1 MTQKTDTILDR
12 IVADKRGELAAATSD
27 RPLAELQ
34 IRARNAPPVRPFAP
48 ALRGARVALI
58 AEVKKA
64 SPSRGLLRADFDP
77 AALATAYA
85 NAGAAAISVLTDE
98 KYFQGSLADL
108 AAIRKA
114 LPDGPPLLRKDFLI
128 DKYQVYEARCTGAD
142 AVLLICAI
150 LEPELLRELMT
161 CAQSLGMGALVEVHE
176 EKELQVAVSVG
187 ADLIGINN
195 RDLKTFETTL
205 AVSKRLVPSVPADH
219 IVVGESGI
227 VSPADLEELAR
238 VGISTFL
245 VGESLM
251 REHDVEAATRALI
264 RRERRAGAAE

>member
-12 IVADKRGELAAATSD
+12 IVADKRGELAVATSAV
-27 RPLAELQ
+27 PLAELQ
-34 IRARNAPPVRPFAP
+34 ARARNAPAVRPFAP
-48 ALRGARVALI
+48 ALRAARVALI

-64 SPSRGLLRADFDP
+64 SPSRGLLRADFEP
-77 AALATAYA
+77 VALASTYA
-85 NAGAAAISVLTDE
+85 DAGAAAISVLTDE

-150 LEPELLRELMT
+150 LEADTLNKLRT
-161 CAQSLGMGALVEVHE
+161 CAKSLGMDALVEVHN
-176 EKELQVAVSVG
+176 EKELQLAISVG

-195 RDLKTFETTL
+195 RDLRSFDVDLATAERLAPLVTAGATL
-205 AVSKRLVPSVPADH
+205 VA
-219 IVVGESGI
+219 ESGI
-227 VSPADLEELAR
+227 
-238 VGISTFL
+238 F
-245 VGESLM
+245 
-251 REHDVEAATRALI
+251 TRTDI
-264 RRERRAGAAE
+264 RRLEACGVSAVLIGEALVTASDPGAKIRELFG

>member
-27 RPLAELQ
+27 LPLAELQ
-34 IRARNAPPVRPFAP
+34 IRARNAPPVRQFAP

-64 SPSRGLLRADFDP
+64 TPSRGLLRADFDP

-195 RDLKTFETTL
+195 RDLRSFEVDLATTEHL
-205 AVSKRLVPSVPADH
+205 APLVTAGATLVA
-219 IVVGESGI
+219 ESGI
-227 VSPADLEELAR
+227 FTPAD
-238 VGISTFL
+238 
-245 VGESLM
+245 
-251 REHDVEAATRALI
+251 I
-264 RRERRAGAAE
+264 RRLDACGVRAVLIGEALVMASDPGAKIRELFG